1 MGLLPFSFSSFCYNK
16 KNDLQKGRTSM
27 NHSIIQKIII
37 ILLLLAAGLGGWYF
51 FYWSK
56 TPAYAAGEIQQA
68 VQKRD
73 LQLFKERVDME
84 KVYSAAV
91 DDTASY
97 LAGDGK
103 PDHAL
108 AASIL
113 KMLKKQAVDKLVRQT
128 ELKFQDKGDKDPSG
142 KAGKI
147 MSAYL
152 GSAALS
158 MTDMLDV
165 KSEGDKAIASVRIHD
180 KKLDKD
186 FIWQVQLEKDVNGNW
201 TATRILNLKD
211 YLKERE
217 EAGK

>member
-1 MGLLPFSFSSFCYNK
+1 MKNSLIK
-16 KNDLQKGRTSM
+16 K
-27 NHSIIQKIII
+27 IAI
-37 ILLLLAAGLGGWYF
+37 ILLAAAAAIGSWYV

-68 VQKRD
+68 LKKKD
-73 LQLFKERVDME
+73 LQLFKERVDLE

-97 LAGDGK
+97 LASDGK

-108 AASIL
+108 AASVL
-113 KMLKKQAVDKLVRQT
+113 KMLKKQAVDELIRQT
-128 ELKFQDKGDKDPSG
+128 ELKFQGQGDTGSSG

-147 MSAYL
+147 MSASL

-158 MTDMLDV
+158 MTDMLDI
-165 KSEGDKAIASVRIHD
+165 KEEGPKAIANVRIHD
-180 KKLDKD
+180 KKLDRD

-211 YLKERE
+211 YLKQRE
-217 EAGK
+217 EPVK

>member
-1 MGLLPFSFSSFCYNK
+1 M
-16 KNDLQKGRTSM
+16 KN
-27 NHSIIQKIII
+27 SIIKKMIIV
-37 ILLLLAAGLGGWYF
+37 LLVLAAAIGGWYF

-68 VQKRD
+68 VQKKD
-73 LQLFKERVDME
+73 IQLFKERVGME

-113 KMLKKQAVDKLVRQT
+113 KMLKKQAVDELIRQT
-128 ELKFQDKGDKDPSG
+128 ELKFQDKGDKEPSG

-147 MSAYL
+147 MTAYL
-152 GSAALS
+152 GSTALS

-165 KSEGDKAIASVRIHD
+165 RQEGDKAVASVKIHD

-186 FIWQVQLEKDVNGNW
+186 FTWQVQMEKDINGNW
-201 TATRILNLKD
+201 TATRVLNLKD

-217 EAGK
+217 AAGK

>member
-1 MGLLPFSFSSFCYNK
+1 MKNSIVKKMIIVLLV
-16 KNDLQKGRTSM
+16 
-27 NHSIIQKIII
+27 
-37 ILLLLAAGLGGWYF
+37 LAAAIVGWYF

-68 VQKRD
+68 VQKKD
-73 LQLFKERVDME
+73 IQLFKERVDME

-103 PDHAL
+103 PDHTL

-113 KMLKKQAVDKLVRQT
+113 KMLKKQAVDELIRQT
-128 ELKFQDKGDKDPSG
+128 ELKFQDKGDKEPSG

-147 MSAYL
+147 MTAYL
-152 GSAALS
+152 GSTALS

-165 KSEGDKAIASVRIHD
+165 RQEGDKAVASVKIHD

-186 FIWQVQLEKDVNGNW
+186 FTWQVQMEKDINGNW

>member
-1 MGLLPFSFSSFCYNK
+1 MKNSIVKKMIIVLLV
-16 KNDLQKGRTSM
+16 
-27 NHSIIQKIII
+27 
-37 ILLLLAAGLGGWYF
+37 LAAAIVGWYF

-68 VQKRD
+68 VQKKD
-73 LQLFKERVDME
+73 IQIFKERVDME

-103 PDHAL
+103 PDHTL
-108 AASIL
+108 AATIL
-113 KMLKKQAVDKLVRQT
+113 KMLKKQAVDELIRQT
-128 ELKFQDKGDKDPSG
+128 ELKFQDKGDKEPSG

-147 MSAYL
+147 MTAYL
-152 GSAALS
+152 GSTALS

-165 KSEGDKAIASVRIHD
+165 RQEGDKAVASVKIHD

-186 FIWQVQLEKDVNGNW
+186 FTWQVQMEKDINGNW